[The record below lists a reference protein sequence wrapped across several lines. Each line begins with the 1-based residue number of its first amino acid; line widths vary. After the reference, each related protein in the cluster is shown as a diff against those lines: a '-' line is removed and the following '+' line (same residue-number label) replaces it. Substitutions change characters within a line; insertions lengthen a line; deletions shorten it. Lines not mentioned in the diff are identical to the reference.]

1 MKVLVEFN
9 SLEEAVAALG
19 QPAAARTQAYTA
31 APAAG
36 TIASYTPPVQQ
47 YAPPVQ
53 QSFVPQP
60 QPGAAAQQFAPP
72 AAAQT
77 VDLATVLAVVQK
89 HAEKVGPKPT
99 KALLVQYGGT
109 PNLQQVKPELL
120 ATVFSE
126 FTKSLAAHGHA

>member
-19 QPAAARTQAYTA
+19 QQQVLAPTYNVNPAVGVPSYSPPPAAQLGAATA
-31 APAAG
+31 
-36 TIASYTPPVQQ
+36 QF
-47 YAPPVQ
+47 APPATPV
-53 QSFVPQP
+53 
-60 QPGAAAQQFAPP
+60 AQFAPPP

-120 ATVFSE
+120 ATVHSE
-126 FTKSLAAHGHA
+126 FLKSLAAHGHA